1 MKKVKRK
8 VIKIDG
14 EKCTGCGECIPDCP
28 EGALQL
34 IDGKARLISDLF
46 CDGLGACIGSCPV
59 DAISVE
65 EREAEPYDEKKVMK
79 NIVKAGKNTITAHLK
94 HLKGHN
100 QMEYLHQAMA
110 YLKENKA
117 DFPIEAEMH
126 GGHGK
131 HSHDGAC
138 PGSKPVSWGDH
149 EPHRVHGEKPA
160 SGIKHPASVPS
171 ELRNWPVQITLVNPH
186 ASYLKNAELLI
197 SADCVPFAYA
207 GFHQDFVKDK
217 VVLMGCPKLDDIE
230 FYKEK
235 LTQIFKTANPMSI
248 TVARMEVPCCG
259 GLVTGVQEAI
269 KKSGK
274 KIPFCEITVS
284 IKGEAL

>member
-8 VIKIDG
+8 VIKIDE
-14 EKCTGCGECIPDCP
+14 EKCTGCGLCVPDCP
-28 EGALQL
+28 EGALQI

-46 CDGLGACIGSCPV
+46 CDGLGACIGSCPEG
-59 DAISVE
+59 AITIE
-65 EREAEPYDEKKVMK
+65 ERDAEPYDEKKVMK
-79 NIVKAGKNTITAHLK
+79 NIVKAGKNTITAHLM
-94 HLKGHN
+94 HLKEHS

-110 YLKENKA
+110 YLKENNT
-117 DFPIEAEMH
+117 DFPIEDFIAEVH
-126 GGHGK
+126 GAPGK
-131 HSHDGAC
+131 HPHAGAC
-138 PGSKPVSWGDH
+138 PGSKPMSWG
-149 EPHRVHGEKPA
+149 EKKEKRVSVGKPPA
-160 SGIKHPASVPS
+160 GIQS
-171 ELRNWPVQITLVNPH
+171 ELRNWPVQLMLVNPQ
-186 ASYLKNAELLI
+186 APYLKHAELLI

-217 VVLMGCPKLDDIE
+217 IVLVGCPKLDDIE

-235 LTQIFKTANPMSI
+235 LTQIFKAANPASI

-269 KKSGK
+269 KRAGK

-284 IKGEAL
+284 IKGGVL

>member
-14 EKCTGCGECIPDCP
+14 EKCTGCGDCIPDCP

-94 HLKGHN
+94 HLKEHN

-110 YLKENKA
+110 YLKENKP
-117 DFPIEAEMH
+117 DFPIEASAH

-138 PGSKPVSWGDH
+138 PGSKPVSWG
-149 EPHRVHGEKPA
+149 EKKEHRV
-160 SGIKHPASVPS
+160 SGGNPQAGIPS
-171 ELRNWPVQITLVNPH
+171 ELRNWPVQLRLVNPQ
-186 ASYLKNAELLI
+186 APYLKNAELLI
-197 SADCVPFAYA
+197 SADCVPFTYA

-217 VVLMGCPKLDDIE
+217 VVLVGCPKLDDLE
-230 FYKEK
+230 YYVEK
-235 LTQIFKTANPMSI
+235 LTQIFKTANPLSI

-284 IKGEAL
+284 IKGEIL